1 MSTAPPIGVQPLLP
15 TTLSRR
21 LGFMLVR
28 ASTGMSRLGAETLAP
43 LGIDGRHYG
52 ILAALSELGAV
63 SQQTLADIFAVD
75 RSTMVGFVDELER
88 KGYVRRGRNPCD
100 RRAYALELTDS
111 GAAMEQEAAKLLE
124 GCERHYLDPLSAS
137 ERRLLLELLGLLVAR
152 DIASAREGHQS
163 KSRTDQRE
171 APGDDARG

>member
-1 MSTAPPIGVQPLLP
+1 MSTAAQTGGQPLLP
-15 TTLSRR
+15 ATLSRR

-28 ASTGMSRLGAETLAP
+28 ASAGMTRLGTETLAP

-52 ILAALSELGAV
+52 VLAALAELGPV

-88 KGYVRRGRNPCD
+88 KGHLRRGKNPSD

-111 GAAMEQEAAKLLE
+111 GTAVQRQAATLLE
-124 GCERHYLDPLSAS
+124 GCERHYLDPLTAA
-137 ERRLLLELLGLLVAR
+137 ERRLLLELLGRLVAR
-152 DIASAREGHQS
+152 DL
-163 KSRTDQRE
+163 
-171 APGDDARG
+171 ARGETEEAT